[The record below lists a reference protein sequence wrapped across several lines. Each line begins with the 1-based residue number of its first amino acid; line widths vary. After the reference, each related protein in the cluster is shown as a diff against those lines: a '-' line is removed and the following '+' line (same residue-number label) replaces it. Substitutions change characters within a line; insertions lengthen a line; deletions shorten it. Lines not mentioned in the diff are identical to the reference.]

1 MIKYKKKKL
10 INKFEFNLYIYYN
23 IRENMIVIKVEK
35 GEGLEKALKR
45 YKYKVIKTKQI
56 EELRARQEYVKNT
69 TKKREKMK
77 KAKYVQKL
85 QESKYL

>member
-1 MIKYKKKKL
+1 M
-10 INKFEFNLYIYYN
+10 YIYYN
-23 IRENMIVIKVEK
+23 IKENMIVIKVEK
-35 GEGLEKALKR
+35 GEGLDKALKR

>member
-1 MIKYKKKKL
+1 MIL
-10 INKFEFNLYIYYN
+10 
-23 IRENMIVIKVEK
+23 IKVEK
-35 GEGLEKALKR
+35 SEGLEKALKR

-56 EELRARQEYVKNT
+56 EQLRERQVHVKNT

-85 QESKYL
+85 QESKYQ

>member
-23 IRENMIVIKVEK
+23 IKENMIVIKVEK

>member
-1 MIKYKKKKL
+1 M
-10 INKFEFNLYIYYN
+10 YIYYN
-23 IRENMIVIKVEK
+23 IKENMIVINVEK

>member
-1 MIKYKKKKL
+1 M
-10 INKFEFNLYIYYN
+10 YIYYN
-23 IRENMIVIKVEK
+23 IKENMIVIKVEK